1 MLGLPVD
8 FKVFFSWKSSEN
20 PNQGHR
26 MKVIC
31 IIIIITIIINNK
43 KYNNKEN
50 IQELHSHAVL

>member
-1 MLGLPVD
+1 
-8 FKVFFSWKSSEN
+8 
-20 PNQGHR
+20 